1 MQSTKN
7 PPLFNQGRF
16 IIDQLKNW
24 PCGSNE
30 NHGDDG
36 RHVEAGVDVTK
47 LFLRPW
53 PSRLVF

>member
-7 PPLFNQGRF
+7 PPLFYQGRF

-53 PSRLVF
+53 